1 MLLFKTHQF
10 ITLQKIVKQHHKN
23 NKPKIIAPTWNDE
36 FELRDSSY
44 SVSDIQEY
52 INYIIKNMK
61 H

>member
-44 SVSDIQEY
+44 SV
-52 INYIIKNMK
+52 
-61 H
+61 